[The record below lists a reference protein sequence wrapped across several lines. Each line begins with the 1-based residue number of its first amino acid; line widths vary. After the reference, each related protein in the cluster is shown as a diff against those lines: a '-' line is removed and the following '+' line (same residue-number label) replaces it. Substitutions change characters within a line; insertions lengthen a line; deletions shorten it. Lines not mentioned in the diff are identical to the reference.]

1 MKGLYEVMFGTAAV
15 LVVMIWSQ
23 VLADTLDIPEVYT
36 STLTQQCERVINYAE
51 GDEYSCDN
59 LPEVYNKVWVR

>member
-23 VLADTLDIPEVYT
+23 VLADTLDIPE
-36 STLTQQCERVINYAE
+36 E